1 MLTIRRVHEVSLTG
15 VACLGAIGIMSGSPF
30 LLSAG
35 AGLIGVILY
44 FVRHLYVRVHPRP
57 KVISVHVLT
66 VAGLLLA
73 IILFRTSRIDSVLFV
88 LMLGVFNRYVLRAG
102 RRDDFFVLVSSSI
115 LFAAATTVT
124 PGFEF
129 AVLLF
134 VFVPSLLMAMWMSTI
149 IGIAEESRD
158 EHAYQTVLKLPRPR
172 GLRKLAA
179 AGLVFTGF
187 GFSAVSILPRFTF
200 LPMLGAGAFVQF
212 GGVPDSMNL
221 TTGGVSGSSDTQVVI
236 RVEHLSEDEQ
246 DQLPG
251 LYARMYSL
259 DEFDG
264 KSWSNQVRGVF
275 RHPSPPMDTQNAVQ
289 GVRVIVKRPRAGVA
303 AAVPQ
308 IGRRHAAKVLNRQVF
323 ETLNGSWTASAGKEI
338 EFDISVDLG
347 KEATKASIPRGYLE
361 SQRDR
366 LLSVPDSLDVRVR
379 QLAQQLTQGKD
390 SELEK
395 VRAVLAHFDSGFTY
409 SLDPLEGEHKDPLVR
424 FLFEAKKGHCE
435 LYAGAVAILLRLS
448 GVQAR
453 IASGYYGGHYNE
465 IGNYLGFTGGDAHAW
480 VEAYIP
486 DAGWRWFD
494 ATPEDL
500 RQRSN
505 ERDFATVISDIY
517 DTLNR
522 LWYDNVIDYESE
534 HNVVSVA
541 IRAAKFAR
549 EWSKDDNKS
558 AAFFAN
564 ESEQKT
570 RGFILVP
577 FLLVGAFCGLIY
589 VFLQRRR
596 QQLGVIGRRLRRS
609 LGGNEGNNET
619 LEVLLLT
626 VPASV
631 KPLAAEI
638 ISEYQSVRFCRP
650 LPKVEFRA
658 RRRQLANQV
667 DKLAKAIENA

>member
-1 MLTIRRVHEVSLTG
+1 VLTVRRVHEVSLTG
-15 VACLGAIGIMSGSPF
+15 VACLGVVGVMSGSTF

-35 AGLIGVILY
+35 AGLIVIMMF
-44 FVRHLYVRVHPRP
+44 FVRTLYERVHGRL
-57 KVISVHVLT
+57 KTITVHVLT

-73 IILFRTSRIDSVLFV
+73 ISLFKTSRIDSVLFV
-88 LMLGVFNRYVLRAG
+88 LMLGIFNRYVLRGG
-102 RRDDFFVLVSSSI
+102 RRDDFFVLVSASI

-149 IGIAEESRD
+149 IGISEESRD

-172 GLRKLAA
+172 GLRKLAL
-179 AGLVFTGF
+179 AGLVFTGL
-187 GFSAVSILPRFTF
+187 GFTAVSILPRFTF

-221 TTGGVSGSSDTQVVI
+221 TTGGVSGQSDTQVVI
-236 RVEHLSEDEQ
+236 RVEHLSESEQ

-251 LYARMYSL
+251 LYARMYAL

-264 KSWSNQVRGVF
+264 KSWSNRVRGVF
-275 RHPSPPMDTQNAVQ
+275 RHPAPAKTLRAPTQ
-289 GVRVIVKRPRAGVA
+289 GVRVIVKRPRIGVA

-308 IGRRHAAKVLNRQVF
+308 LGRQYAAKVLDRQVF

-338 EFDISVDLG
+338 EFELTVDLA
-347 KEATKASIPRGYLE
+347 KESTKASIPRGYRE
-361 SQRDR
+361 SQKDR
-366 LLSVPDSLDVRVR
+366 LLSVPDSLNPRVI
-379 QLAQQLTQGKD
+379 QLAKQLTEGKKTA
-390 SELEK
+390 LEK
-395 VRAVLAHFDSGFTY
+395 TRAVLAHFDSGFTY
-409 SLDPLEGEHKDPLVR
+409 SLEPLEGAHDDPLFR

-486 DAGWRWFD
+486 EKGWRWFD
-494 ATPEDL
+494 ATPADL

-505 ERDFATVISDIY
+505 KRDLATIISDIY

-541 IRAAKFAR
+541 IRAAKYAR
-549 EWSKDDNKS
+549 AWSRGENESD
-558 AAFFAN
+558 AFFSK
-564 ESEQKT
+564 ESEKST
-570 RGFILVP
+570 RALLLLPVAL
-577 FLLVGAFCGLIY
+577 FLLLFTMVYIY
-589 VFLQRRR
+589 LRRRR
-596 QQLGVIGRRLRRS
+596 QQIRYIGLKLRVL
-609 LGGNEGNNET
+609 LGGAKYSGDT
-619 LEVLLLT
+619 LEVLLT
-626 VPASV
+626 KVPLSA
-631 KPLAAEI
+631 KPLAVEI
-638 ISEYQSVRFCRP
+638 VSEYQQVRFSASLSRA
-650 LPKVEFRA
+650 EFRA
-658 RRRQLANQV
+658 KRLGLAQKV
-667 DKLAKAIENA
+667 EKLRKALENA